1 MLLTKNV
8 EKIIL
13 NKTKNLRGKKI
24 TKFNS
29 KINIRRKVSKI

>member
-13 NKTKNLRGKKI
+13 NKTKNLRGKKLQNLI
-24 TKFNS
+24 VKLTLEEK
-29 KINIRRKVSKI
+29 